1 MADLITVED
10 PDDPRLRDYTGLTD
24 VELRRKR
31 EPAEGLFIAEGEK
44 VIRRAKDAGYEMRSM
59 LLSAKWVDVMRDV
72 IDELPAPVY
81 AVSPELA
88 ERVTGY
94 HVHRGALASMQRKPL
109 PTAHELLQ
117 TARRVVVMESVN
129 DPTNIGAMFASGPQ
143 DDAGQRI
150 AIFEG
155 FVDHANLGAAFRSA
169 AALGIRGIFLSPDC
183 ADPLYR
189 RAIKVS
195 MGAVFSVP
203 YARFD
208 AWPAGLDVVREAGFD
223 ILAMTPDEKA
233 TPLDRLDP
241 KYFER
246 CAIMLGSE
254 GHGLSTFALRAADEW
269 VRIPMSAGIDSLNV
283 AAASAVAFY
292 ATRSNPA

>member
-44 VIRRAKDAGYEMRSM
+44 VIRRARGAGYEMRSM

-109 PTAHELLQ
+109 PAAAELLQ
-117 TARRVVVMESVN
+117 AARRTVV
-129 DPTNIGAMFASGPQ
+129 PGPAGDHPVEPA
-143 DDAGQRI
+143 DDAGQRV
-150 AIFEG
+150 AVFEG

-169 AALGIRGIFLSPDC
+169 AALGIKAILLSPDC

-208 AWPAGLDVVREAGFD
+208 AWPAGLDVVRDAGYD

-233 TPLDRLDP
+233 TPLDELNPAR
-241 KYFER
+241 FEKS
-246 CAIMLGSE
+246 AIMLGSE
-254 GHGLSTFALRAADEW
+254 GHGLSTYALRAADEW

-292 ATRSNPA
+292 ATRPRPA